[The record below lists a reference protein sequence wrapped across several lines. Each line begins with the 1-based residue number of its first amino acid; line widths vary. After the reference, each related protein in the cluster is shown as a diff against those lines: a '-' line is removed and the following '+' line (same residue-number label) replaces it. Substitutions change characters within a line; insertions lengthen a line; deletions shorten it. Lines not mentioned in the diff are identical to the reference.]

1 MNGILVCVLVYR
13 GVLGRWWFGLIK
25 CVWYTHTAFVKGC
38 FCYSLPLMFVP
49 TRIGMAFYWQK
60 SIEIGSAR
68 TWKIGIYSKIFI
80 YCISHPINKQKYMNV
95 NPFIHTESNNH
106 QQLIHNWI
114 FIQISISHSLD
125 SNGRLAQNSN
135 SLFFVLAFMRR
146 EGRSWRWWLGMKW
159 RWNYWNI
166 LPIST
171 LFDFEGIS
179 KRKDT
184 LWSTSNQH

>member
-13 GVLGRWWFGLIK
+13 GVLGRWWFRLIK
-25 CVWYTHTAFVKGC
+25 CVWYTHTAFEKGC
-38 FCYSLPLMFVP
+38 FCYSLSLMFVP

-135 SLFFVLAFMRR
+135 SLFFVLAFWIEHSRG
-146 EGRSWRWWLGMKW
+146 EKAGAG
-159 RWNYWNI
+159 
-166 LPIST
+166 
-171 LFDFEGIS
+171 DGG
-179 KRKDT
+179 
-184 LWSTSNQH
+184 